1 MKWLTDDE
9 FFGTEVGTGVEDGA
23 LSMGSAIAQTAAG
36 IAQNTLSSLATSAD
50 FLAKMQ
56 VAFGNSFDVEKAVKL
71 VSAWAQGD
79 FSEFP
84 EIEIRSEAEING
96 ALGAFA
102 AATGKIYLSREFLA
116 KNAGNVTAVA
126 GVLLEEF
133 GHFVDSQ
140 INSVDAIGDEGEIF
154 SDLVQGKAL
163 SQGELAA
170 LKGEDDSAVVVLDG
184 AVLYNLS
191 MVSKI

>member
-23 LSMGSAIAQTAAG
+23 LSMGSAIAQ
-36 IAQNTLSSLATSAD
+36 NTLSSLATTPD
-50 FLAKMQ
+50 FLAQMQ

-71 VSAWAQGD
+71 ASAWAQGD

-116 KNAGNVTAVA
+116 KNAGNVT
-126 GVLLEEF
+126 
-133 GHFVDSQ
+133 
-140 INSVDAIGDEGEIF
+140 
-154 SDLVQGKAL
+154 
-163 SQGELAA
+163 
-170 LKGEDDSAVVVLDG
+170 
-184 AVLYNLS
+184 
-191 MVSKI
+191 

>member
-23 LSMGSAIAQTAAG
+23 LSMGSAIAQ
-36 IAQNTLSSLATSAD
+36 N
-50 FLAKMQ
+50 

-71 VSAWAQGD
+71 ASAWAQGD

-116 KNAGNVTAVA
+116 KNAGNVT
-126 GVLLEEF
+126 
-133 GHFVDSQ
+133 
-140 INSVDAIGDEGEIF
+140 
-154 SDLVQGKAL
+154 
-163 SQGELAA
+163 
-170 LKGEDDSAVVVLDG
+170 
-184 AVLYNLS
+184 
-191 MVSKI
+191 

>member
-9 FFGTEVGTGVEDGA
+9 FFGTELVESGD
-23 LSMGSAIAQTAAG
+23 LSMTSAEAKTAAG
-36 IAQNTLSSLATSAD
+36 IAQNSLSSLATSPD

-71 VSAWAQGD
+71 ASAWAQGD

-126 GVLLEEF
+126 GVLLE
-133 GHFVDSQ
+133 
-140 INSVDAIGDEGEIF
+140 
-154 SDLVQGKAL
+154 
-163 SQGELAA
+163 
-170 LKGEDDSAVVVLDG
+170 
-184 AVLYNLS
+184 
-191 MVSKI
+191 